1 MQRVGRQDVR
11 IQDVAAEQFDAVHDA
26 VLGQGGAGRVEGCG
40 VFVESE
46 DRPLGPDRLGKQR
59 REPMRHNQRRA
70 AARAL
75 WARGDYATF
84 GDLLA
89 PVGAALCARIGVS
102 DLDVLDVGTGTGST
116 ALAAAGAGG
125 RVSGAD
131 LTPELLAVARRRAE
145 AEELPVEWREGNAVS
160 LPYGRR
166 VQLDP

>member
-1 MQRVGRQDVR
+1 MTDVS
-11 IQDVAAEQFDAVHDA
+11 DE
-26 VLGQGGAGRVEGCG
+26 E
-40 VFVESE
+40 
-46 DRPLGPDRLGKQR
+46 
-59 REPMRHNQRRA
+59 RRA

-125 RVSGAD
+125 RVSGVD
-131 LTPELLAVARRRAE
+131 LTPQLLAVARRRAE
-145 AEELPVEWREGNAVS
+145 VGELPVEWREDDAVP

-166 VQLDP
+166 VQLDPGRGVRTSRHRHDRLSADPPAAQAKPSGLGAAGGRR